1 MRVSSE
7 ELARRIREMNRN
19 PQLRS
24 VFSSLRLRP
33 LLNRTVFLLSGQ
45 ESIPLYYF
53 NSIPVGW
60 MMEIPGDIQT
70 EECLMLSNSSRFN
83 PLGLLPILWFLPLLL
98 MPQLTAVSIMSQRH
112 RQTKTQTAGGDRRTV
127 ARASRR
133 TGQNGENSFPV
144 FHFLLPAY
152 VHKYPDRPSFL
163 SRFLSFVQQ
172 HILCC
177 FSIAV
182 SLFGKR

>member
-1 MRVSSE
+1 MRVSSG

-33 LLNRTVFLLSGQ
+33 LLNRTVFYLAVRNRYPYIISILSPSVEWWKSRATYKQ
-45 ESIPLYYF
+45 K
-53 NSIPVGW
+53 NS
-60 MMEIPGDIQT
+60 
-70 EECLMLSNSSRFN
+70 LMLSNSSRFN